1 MSPRPKKIGM
11 RIKALRE
18 TRGLSQATVA
28 KAARISREHLAR
40 LEGGHYDP
48 SVGTL
53 ERIAEALGVSLM
65 SVLRPRPPRHR

>member
-1 MSPRPKKIGM
+1 M

-65 SVLRPRPPRHR
+65 SVLRPRPARHR